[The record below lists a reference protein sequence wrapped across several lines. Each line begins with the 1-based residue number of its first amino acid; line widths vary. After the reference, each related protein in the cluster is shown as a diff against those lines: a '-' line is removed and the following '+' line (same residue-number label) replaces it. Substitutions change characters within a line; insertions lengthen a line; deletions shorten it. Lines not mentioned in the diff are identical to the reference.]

1 MPYGADGDGDGR
13 LPAHIEVSGMIRAV
27 EAAGG
32 FATVVKKGER
42 DAGTILVVTC
52 EKGGNS
58 TLYERMPDL
67 EGGRKWTVAKQQ
79 DPEKPFDFNDYL
91 EKRGRQDGDCWI
103 VELDV
108 ANAPQF
114 IAGMPSP

>member
-1 MPYGADGDGDGR
+1 MDGR
-13 LPAHIEVSGMIRAV
+13 LPAHLEISAMIRAV

-32 FATVVKKGER
+32 FATVLKKGER
-42 DAGTILVVTC
+42 DAGTILVVCC
-52 EKGGNS
+52 ENGQDS

-67 EGGRKWTVAKQQ
+67 DGGRKWVVAKRA
-79 DPEKPFDFNDYL
+79 DAEKSFEFNQYL

-108 ANAPQF
+108 ANAQQF
-114 IAGMPSP
+114 IAVTP